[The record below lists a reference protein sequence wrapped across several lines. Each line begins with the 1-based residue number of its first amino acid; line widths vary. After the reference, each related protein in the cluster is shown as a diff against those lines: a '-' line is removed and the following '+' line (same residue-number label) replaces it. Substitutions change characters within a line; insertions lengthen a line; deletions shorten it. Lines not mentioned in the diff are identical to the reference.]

1 MTELD
6 KTQVKAWA
14 LARSIFGANQTMCEG
29 SDIANCFSPQFPFND
44 SIHLS
49 SNGGLLF
56 SYSSLEKLVG
66 QGFAFP
72 KVKSFFIS
80 PILCFKSMVALLK
93 IKGLYSQIH
102 PSFNQVRAIFRASV
116 EATLAFAN
124 HYSPAREI
132 LEGEK
137 GRISFMIDGLGE
149 ILNVGKNQN
158 GLWAVIESSADE
170 KASVILSFQN
180 LEYALL
186 SALGKTNHMTDP
198 VIGKFA
204 LHGRITLIEKFG
216 FVSRLA
222 LNDLP
227 TPKR

>member
-6 KTQVKAWA
+6 KTQLKAWA
-14 LARSIFGANQTMCEG
+14 LARSIFGANQTICEG
-29 SDIANCFSPQFPFND
+29 NKIANCFSPQFPFND
-44 SIHLS
+44 SIYLS
-49 SNGGLLF
+49 AKGGLQF

-72 KVKSFFIS
+72 RVKSFFFS
-80 PILCFKSMVALLK
+80 PILCLKSMVALLR
-93 IKGLYSQIH
+93 IKGLYSQVH
-102 PSFNQVRAIFRASV
+102 PSLNQVKAIFRASV

-124 HYSPAREI
+124 HYPPAREI

-137 GRISFMIDGLGE
+137 GRISFIIDGFGE

-158 GLWAVIESSADE
+158 GLWAVIESSAEE

-180 LEYALL
+180 LECTLL
-186 SALGKTNHMTDP
+186 SALGKTNHLTDP

-222 LNDLP
+222 LNNLP
-227 TPKR
+227 TPRR

>member
-6 KTQVKAWA
+6 KEQVKAWA
-14 LARSIFGANQTMCEG
+14 LARSIFGANQSICDYK
-29 SDIANCFSPQFPFND
+29 DIANCFSPQFPFNG

-49 SNGGLLF
+49 SKGGLQF

-66 QGFAFP
+66 QGFACP
-72 KVKSFFIS
+72 RVKCFFIS
-80 PILCFKSMVALLK
+80 PFICFKSMVALLT
-93 IKGLYSQIH
+93 IKGLYNQIH
-102 PSFNQVRAIFRASV
+102 PCFNQVKAIFRASV

-124 HYSPAREI
+124 HYPSAQEI
-132 LEGEK
+132 LKGEK
-137 GRISFMIDGLGE
+137 GNISFMIDGLGE

-170 KASVILSFQN
+170 KASVILNFKN
-180 LEYALL
+180 LECTLL
-186 SALGKTNHMTDP
+186 SALGKTNHLTDP

-204 LHGRITLIEKFG
+204 IHGRITLIEKFG

-222 LNDLP
+222 FNELP
-227 TPKR
+227 TPKK